1 MKIVI
6 TNHEFRAHFPP
17 RIKYFYEEAKRQGH
31 EVHVIELYGISIC
44 YQFSSD
50 HDTMENYWEILFPDR
65 ENGKVSNKE
74 VEAKLTER
82 LDAINPDVVIAGIP
96 TFPVGIITLRWAKR
110 NNKAIVHYGDALKHT
125 FKHPWWVH
133 YLKRMMFRNSEAFL
147 APAPAWKESM
157 EYWGYKEEELF
168 YGLDVANNK
177 EWEGELVNESF
188 KDLPPAYF
196 VNCCRQVGMKN
207 LPFLLNAYLRYQKEG
222 GALPLLMIGEGVK
235 HDELVRLADNNTG
248 IIFLPYLNHKQMREI
263 FAGMK
268 ALFVPSF
275 KEETW
280 GITVNEAM
288 AANRIAA
295 VSKEVGCA
303 STLIED
309 GMNGFCYDPRDEDGI
324 VAVMHK
330 IESLPKEKLQE
341 MQANAK
347 NTIQDWGV
355 ERFAK
360 GALEACHYAINHKK
374 RIRNPFNWLLIKLWK
389 GRMTIKNE

>member
-1 MKIVI
+1 MNIVI

-17 RIKYFYEEAKRQGH
+17 RIKYFCEEAKRQGH

-44 YQFSSD
+44 YQFSAD
-50 HDTMENYWEILFPDR
+50 HDTAENYWEILFPDR

-96 TFPVGIITLRWAKR
+96 TFPVGIIALRWAKR

-133 YLKRMMFRNSEAFL
+133 YLKKMMFRNSEAFL
-147 APAPAWKESM
+147 APAPAWEKSM
-157 EYWGYKEEELF
+157 EFWGYKKEELF

-177 EWEGELVNESF
+177 EWDGILTNNSF
-188 KDLPPAYF
+188 KNLKEYDNLSS
-196 VNCCRQVGMKN
+196 VGK
-207 LPFLLNAYLRYQKEG
+207 AQAE
-222 GALPLLMIGEGVK
+222 ASK
-235 HDELVRLADNNTG
+235 HDELVNLANNNPD
-248 IIFLPYLNHKQMREI
+248 IIFLPYLNHQQMREV

-288 AANRIAA
+288 AACRIAA
-295 VSKEVGCA
+295 VSTEIGCA

-309 GMNGFCYDPRDEDGI
+309 GINGFCYNPYNEDEI
-324 VAVMHK
+324 VKVMHK
-330 IESLPKEKLQE
+330 IEALTQE
-341 MQANAK
+341 ELETMQNRAK
-347 NTIQDWGV
+347 AIIQDWGV

-360 GALEACHYAINHKK
+360 GVLDACKYAITHKK
-374 RIRNPFNWLLIKLWK
+374 KIRNPFDLLLIKLWK